1 MKLVSPLLQGLNQPI
16 DLKGP
21 QTDFSCVAIK
31 GSEMLLLVS
40 DVIMSRAD
48 KKTHSQAKV
57 FAQTCF
63 HRRFFLALPRARS
76 QINCAC
82 VNELTSGLRKS

>member
-57 FAQTCF
+57 FAQTVVSIEGF
-63 HRRFFLALPRARS
+63 SLPFLALVLRS
-76 QINCAC
+76 TAH
-82 VNELTSGLRKS
+82 V